1 MTPRRAVMSGAMFVA
16 LIGVLGVLLGALL
29 NALGSYI
36 SARRAERRDLRTAAR
51 ILLPELQQNVQN
63 LSMTFRLEDWKH
75 AELVTQRWAQHEL
88 TVVKALGGEWAQLVA
103 VYTAFGL
110 LNADREIRLE
120 EGWHKSQGLEGDD
133 FDYLELTLKSA
144 KRALQA
150 LRKWAGLGPKDS
162 IRIQEYFCV

>member
-1 MTPRRAVMSGAMFVA
+1 MFLA

-29 NALGSYI
+29 NALGSYL
-36 SARRAERRDLRTAAR
+36 SARRAERHDLRTAAR

-63 LSMTFRLEDWKH
+63 LSTTFRLEDWRY
-75 AELVTQRWAQHEL
+75 AEFATQRWSQHEL
-88 TVVKALGGEWAQLVA
+88 TVVKVLGGEWAQLVA

-120 EGWHKSQGLEGDD
+120 DGWHNAQGLEGDD

-144 KRALQA
+144 ERAIQA